1 MSGLRCKRLRN
12 QHWPAIWQASF
23 SRGFRQELGD
33 FVGLTVLGYGHLA
46 SPGDFDPVVIAAMQG
61 LRLFE

>member
-1 MSGLRCKRLRN
+1 MQAAEKSALACHLAGVIFPGL
-12 QHWPAIWQASF
+12 PA
-23 SRGFRQELGD
+23 ELGD

-46 SPGDFDPVVIAAMQG
+46 SPSDFDPVVIAAMQG